1 METFFMKNI
10 KRDIRAL
17 TKEDLINF
25 FIKNSEK
32 AFKGKQVYEW
42 LWKKGAHSFDQMTNL
57 SIDSRN
63 LLKKSFDINHIE
75 VDTCLLY
82 TSPSPRDCRLS
93 RMPSSA

>member
-1 METFFMKNI
+1 MKNI

-75 VDTCLLY
+75 VDWLF
-82 TSPSPRDCRLS
+82 
-93 RMPSSA
+93 

>member
-1 METFFMKNI
+1 MKNI

-63 LLKKSFDINHIE
+63 LLKN
-75 VDTCLLY
+75 LL
-82 TSPSPRDCRLS
+82 TLTILKLILFKKALMGP
-93 RMPSSA
+93 